1 LGRELAGKLG
11 RFLATVAVAV
21 KAAST
26 TFEMLPARCDYLVL
40 LQEHTMSLQG
50 TAFIT
55 GASGGIGAAYAER
68 LARRGHDLAL
78 VGRNRSRLNALAA
91 RISDETSRDVQV
103 LAADLS
109 DWKALAS
116 LESFLKQDA
125 SASMLVNGAGVGA
138 AAPLLQSN
146 AEKMEEM
153 IKLNVGVLVR
163 LTYAAAP
170 GFVARG
176 RGTIINISSSAAIG
190 PETLNGV
197 YGGTKAFVL
206 AFSQSLRHELE
217 GKGVR
222 VQAVLPGAT
231 LTDFWNAAGLPVYNL
246 PPETVMP
253 AGEMV
258 DAALAGLDLGE
269 FATIPSLPNIADWDA
284 FEAARQKLLPNLSF
298 ALPAARYRRQQSKE
312 QVSSHGGNSGKRPQ

>member
-1 LGRELAGKLG
+1 MA
-11 RFLATVAVAV
+11 A

-26 TFEMLPARCDYLVL
+26 TFETLPATCNHPGFWR
-40 LQEHTMSLQG
+40 ENTMSLQG
-50 TAFIT
+50 TALVT

-68 LARRGHDLAL
+68 LARRGYNLAL
-78 VGRNRSRLNALAA
+78 VGRNRSRLNTLAA

-109 DWKALAS
+109 DREALAGV
-116 LESFLKQDA
+116 ESFLKEDA
-125 SASMLVNGAGVGA
+125 SLSMLVNGAGVGA
-138 AAPLLQSN
+138 SAPLLQSD
-146 AEKMEEM
+146 ADKMEKM

-170 GFVARG
+170 GFVAHG
-176 RGTIINISSSAAIG
+176 KGTIINISSSVAIG

-206 AFSQSLRHELE
+206 TFSQSLRHELE

-222 VQAVLPGAT
+222 VQVVLPGAT
-231 LTDFWNAAGLPVYNL
+231 LTDFWNVAGMPAHNL
-246 PPETVMP
+246 PSEIVMP
-253 AGEMV
+253 VGKMV

-269 FATIPSLPNIADWDA
+269 FATIPSLPDIADWDA
-284 FEAARQKLLPNLSF
+284 FEAARQKLLPNLSN
-298 ALPAARYRRQQSKE
+298 AHPAARYRRQKNKE
-312 QVSSHGGNSGKRPQ
+312 QIPYQAGNSGKRHQ